1 MTEVIGVRF
10 KKVGKVYYFDPNG
23 IQAGENDYVI
33 VETARGLEC
42 GEVAMHNR
50 EVSDDAI
57 VKPLKKVIRKANS
70 NDLKIMQE
78 NAKLEEDAFRICE
91 EKIAKHQLEMK
102 LVAVEY
108 TFDHS
113 KILFYFSADGRIDFR
128 ELVKDLASVFRTRIE
143 LRQIGV
149 RDESKM
155 IGGLGIC
162 GRPLCCTTFLDD
174 FQPVSINMAKEQGLS
189 LNPTKI
195 SGTCGRLMC
204 CLKYESD
211 VYKELIRNA
220 PKVDSVVDTPQ
231 GRGTVMDVSLLKGC
245 CKVRLFSS
253 PDSPVVLSCED
264 CCRVHHEKPEDKAA
278 NEPVGSAENTDT
290 PADDTA
296 DTAFEPASVARPPQE
311 QQRQQMPPRR
321 PRPDKNMQ
329 GVRPP
334 RERPQFPDKPRPPAD
349 KQFVGTAEAD
359 VESSK
364 DRSLSSPRR
373 RHRGSRGGSG
383 RHSAENK
390 KLGGA
395 KPSDHSIQE

>member
-1 MTEVIGVRF
+1 MR
-10 KKVGKVYYFDPNG
+10 
-23 IQAGENDYVI
+23 
-33 VETARGLEC
+33 
-42 GEVAMHNR
+42 NR
-50 EVSDDAI
+50 EVNDSAI
-57 VKPLKKVIRKANS
+57 VKPLKKVIRKATPS
-70 NDLKIMQE
+70 DLKIMQE
-78 NAKLEEDAFRICE
+78 NTKLEEDAFRICE

-245 CKVRLFSS
+245 CKVRLYSS

-264 CCRVHHEKPEDKAA
+264 CCRVHHERAEEEPANQSATYLENANKPA
-278 NEPVGSAENTDT
+278 
-290 PADDTA
+290 A
-296 DTAFEPASVARPPQE
+296 DTDAAAFNSLSPSSARQPQE
-311 QQRQQMPPRR
+311 RPQAPRR
-321 PRPDKNMQ
+321 PRPDNKNVQ
-329 GVRPP
+329 RTRPP
-334 RERPQFPDKPRPPAD
+334 RERPQSTDKPRSSAD
-349 KQFVGTAEAD
+349 RPIGTEVD
-359 VESSK
+359 VDPSK
-364 DRSLSSPRR
+364 DRPPSVPRR
-373 RHRGSRGGSG
+373 RHRGGRGGSG
-383 RHSAENK
+383 RHSTENK
-390 KLGGA
+390 KPGGA
-395 KPSDHSIQE
+395 KPSDNSAQE